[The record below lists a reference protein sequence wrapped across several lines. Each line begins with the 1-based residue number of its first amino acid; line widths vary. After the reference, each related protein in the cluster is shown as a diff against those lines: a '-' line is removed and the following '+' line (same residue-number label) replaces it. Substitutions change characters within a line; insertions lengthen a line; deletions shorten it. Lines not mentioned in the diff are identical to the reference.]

1 MKKNIFLLLSTL
13 VIPLLLSACTFGST
27 STARSENAAA
37 VQVETGQYLG
47 DFQPI
52 LGTNVLYAQISQ
64 QPSAAGGIANLVS
77 SISRS
82 EDYGSTSN
90 LVFLDAQTLSSHKL
104 FEANDKIIL
113 SVIQFPDPN
122 AGSGA
127 NTVQAQ
133 PIQAQGAEAGQSN
146 KAVQWL
152 VYQVTQKNANQ
163 PSAATANLPFS
174 IAVSDAD
181 GTGYQEILSGLT
193 KTYGITMI
201 DGQHL
206 LAVYT
211 KDNVKSASV
220 LDLAKKTVTATQ
232 PIVDLGAGVQ

>member
-13 VIPLLLSACTFGST
+13 VTPLLLNACTFGST
-27 STARSENAAA
+27 SIARSENAAA

-52 LGTNVLYAQISQ
+52 LGTNILYAQISQ
-64 QPSAAGGIANLVS
+64 QPSAAGGIVNLVS

-113 SVIQFPDPN
+113 SVLQFPDPN

-133 PIQAQGAEAGQSN
+133 PVQAKPGQSN

-163 PSAATANLPFS
+163 PSTATGNLPFS

-181 GTGYQEILSGLT
+181 GTGYREILSGLT
-193 KTYGITMI
+193 KTYGINMI

-206 LAVYT
+206 LVVYT

-220 LDLAKKTVTATQ
+220 LDLPKKTVTATQ